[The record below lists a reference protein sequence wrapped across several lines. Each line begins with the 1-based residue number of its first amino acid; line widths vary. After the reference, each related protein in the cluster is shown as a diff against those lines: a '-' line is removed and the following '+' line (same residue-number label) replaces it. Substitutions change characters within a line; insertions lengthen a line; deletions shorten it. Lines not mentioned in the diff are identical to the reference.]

1 MIDADVLNSKSPR
14 ESYDPLKDLKALS
27 SSSNLASDM
36 SEYVNNPLGLE
47 TISQQTQL
55 AKDQLAAEKMM
66 SSAIGGISAEF
77 DKIKSVEVK
86 NTFKKIVGD
95 SPKGG
100 IIAKL
105 ISLILSF
112 VTLPVRITM
121 IAKGL
126 GESATSIALGSEG
139 LGKSFKLAGQDIW
152 ALLVTIGTII
162 SKYFLCL
169 LSFIIGTIIGCFFV
183 HFITFF
189 TSVVFL
195 IFPLSVYVIKE
206 STGFDIGPFVDEVLE
221 KMDEVDDQMAVYT
234 NVNLMKWPKSINLV
248 CYTCFGKRVKLK
260 DILADVM
267 AIKTIGDII
276 SYDFSVRMPG
286 YMKRGRPFGIAAGK
300 SFDKAAGPAGDLFR
314 K

>member
-1 MIDADVLNSKSPR
+1 MIDEDVLNSKSKQ
-14 ESYDPLKDLKALS
+14 EFDDALKNLKTFA
-27 SSSNLASDM
+27 SNAKTLSDM
-36 SEYVNNPLGLE
+36 SEYTKNPLDFE
-47 TISQQTQL
+47 SISQQTQL

-66 SSAIGGISAEF
+66 SSAISGISAEF
-77 DKIKSVEVK
+77 GKIKSVSVK
-86 NTFKKIVGD
+86 NTFKKIAGD

-100 IIAKL
+100 LIAKL

-121 IAKGL
+121 VGKAL
-126 GESATSIALGSEG
+126 GESAASIALGAEG
-139 LGKSFKLAGQDIW
+139 LGKSFKLASQDIW

-162 SKYFLCL
+162 SKYFLCF

-183 HFITFF
+183 HIITFF

-195 IFPLSVYVIKE
+195 IFPLGVYIVKE
-206 STGFDIGPFVDEVLE
+206 STGFDIGPFVDKVLE
-221 KMDEVDDQMAVYT
+221 KIDEADDQMAVYT

-300 SFDKAAGPAGDLFR
+300 SFNKASGPTGDLFR

>member
-1 MIDADVLNSKSPR
+1 M
-14 ESYDPLKDLKALS
+14 
-27 SSSNLASDM
+27 
-36 SEYVNNPLGLE
+36 
-47 TISQQTQL
+47 
-55 AKDQLAAEKMM
+55 
-66 SSAIGGISAEF
+66 
-77 DKIKSVEVK
+77 
-86 NTFKKIVGD
+86 
-95 SPKGG
+95 
-100 IIAKL
+100 
-105 ISLILSF
+105 
-112 VTLPVRITM
+112 
-121 IAKGL
+121 
-126 GESATSIALGSEG
+126 
-139 LGKSFKLAGQDIW
+139 
-152 ALLVTIGTII
+152 
-162 SKYFLCL
+162 
-169 LSFIIGTIIGCFFV
+169 

-300 SFDKAAGPAGDLFR
+300 SFDKASGPAGDLFR